1 MAQIVKLRRS
11 SVSGQKPTNTNLQLG
26 EIALN
31 TTDGKAFMSV
41 SGSIGPTVEEF
52 ILTNTVNTGSINL
65 VGDITASALRINGSA
80 FISNSL
86 TLGNGFGDFLNIKA
100 VISSSL
106 YPDSDGD
113 THNVGTPERRW
124 KSIHAVT
131 GAFDTLTGFSGT
143 TLNIKDAI
151 ITGSFTGSFVGNASG
166 LTNVPFVITGSDV
179 DGNNYDKQFS
189 KLHFDSDTGL
199 NVSESAP
206 GTAFI
211 SIGSHFRDIFVSGSG
226 MLRAT
231 GSDAFEITS
240 DGGLVVSVQNTD
252 TNYNGYT
259 KELNFSVA
267 NLSSSLNT
275 RMNEI
280 TGSLNS
286 FTSSVNQHILEI
298 DNFTSS
304 VVLTNQTSSMTVL
317 SASYAVTAA
326 FALNAGAGGGGGAGL
341 GSYSLLDQTTPST
354 TWSFQHNAG
363 QRYPVFQVFDTNGN
377 VVIPTQIRT
386 IDENNAEII
395 FGSAQSGKVIASLG
409 SGNGTTQEFT
419 NSNLWTVD
427 HNLGT
432 DYPDVTVW
440 DNNKT
445 IIIPN
450 KIESITENQIKI
462 YFSIPV
468 TGHVSVSRGG
478 HIVSGSVTWN
488 DISGKPSGIVSGS
501 SQLTGAYDARY
512 VLSGSIT
519 QTTWDNIANKPAG
532 IVSGSSQVQYSG
544 ITGVPSGIISGSVQV
559 DITNTTN
566 YTTFSSSISSSIA
579 ALSASIAATDLS
591 DDSRLDS
598 LETASGSIRTDF
610 NSFTSS
616 YTTVSGSLD
625 SRLDVL
631 EAYSGS
637 QLVPSSSMSFRTL
650 QTDVY
655 CKNVSGVQI
664 NKGQVVRIVGA
675 VGDNPLIATASYEND
690 ANSANTLGI
699 ATENIPNDSFGLVI
713 TEGVLLG
720 VDTLGMTAGDLL
732 YLGANGSFTTVSPT
746 APLHGVRLGE
756 VLRVQQNQGSI
767 YVRIDNGIELNEAH
781 DVIYTGITH
790 GDLLIR
796 SGSVWKNSKSLNGDY
811 TVTGSLTITQ
821 NLTVLG
827 SSSITYVTSSQ
838 LQVATSVISVN
849 VFEPAE
855 RFGGLKVYDSGSESH
870 LATAS
875 LLWDSLNNHWI
886 YQNASGSN
894 YSGGM
899 LLSGPRNTGSLGD
912 EIGLISGRI
921 AKSVGG
927 DHLDNSIISESG
939 TTITIAGSLVADS
952 FTGAVE
958 FSSLTNKPTLVSGSS
973 QISYTGLTNIPNGIV
988 SGSEQLTGSY
998 DTRYVLSG
1006 SITQT
1011 TWDNIANKPAGI
1023 TSGSSQIVELGF
1035 LETSSFNTYTS
1046 SANGRLNSLESK
1058 TGSYATTGSNSFIGN
1073 ENINGNLSVTGS
1085 VVISGSLD
1093 ISNANVG
1100 SSRYLHTQTSTNT
1113 TWSITHNLGYNYPNV
1128 TVYDGSNNKVMLPAD
1143 VTSVDQNTTQVT
1155 FATPEYG
1162 YALVSVGG
1170 VTTATADRYLHT
1182 VSSATGS
1189 WVINHNFN
1197 YKYVNIDVYDNNDE
1211 QLIPQKVTAVSANT
1225 VQVDFA
1231 TPTSGNAIITTGG
1244 PRSTSIFNQTGS
1256 FYNTNYNIGI
1266 TGSLVVSGDV
1276 DAANFNTTSD
1286 KKLKT
1291 NLEKIEG
1298 ALDKIEK
1305 LNGYTFNWL
1314 ESYNDDKT
1322 RQIGLLAN
1330 EVHEVQPELTTQRD
1344 ILLNGEEQ
1352 RILLLD
1358 YSKLTA
1364 LLIEGIKELNKE
1376 VKELKS
1382 KKKKK

>member
-468 TGHVSVSRGG
+468 TGHVSVSGSPSRRGPNP
-478 HIVSGSVTWN
+478 T
-488 DISGKPSGIVSGS
+488 
-501 SQLTGAYDARY
+501 TGVRPVIALQAAKICITLVP
-512 VLSGSIT
+512 VLLPRLYT
-519 QTTWDNIANKPAG
+519 PAG
-532 IVSGSSQVQYSG
+532 I
-544 ITGVPSGIISGSVQV
+544 
-559 DITNTTN
+559 
-566 YTTFSSSISSSIA
+566 
-579 ALSASIAATDLS
+579 
-591 DDSRLDS
+591 SR
-598 LETASGSIRTDF
+598 
-610 NSFTSS
+610 
-616 YTTVSGSLD
+616 
-625 SRLDVL
+625 
-631 EAYSGS
+631 
-637 QLVPSSSMSFRTL
+637 
-650 QTDVY
+650 
-655 CKNVSGVQI
+655 
-664 NKGQVVRIVGA
+664 
-675 VGDNPLIATASYEND
+675 
-690 ANSANTLGI
+690 
-699 ATENIPNDSFGLVI
+699 
-713 TEGVLLG
+713 
-720 VDTLGMTAGDLL
+720 
-732 YLGANGSFTTVSPT
+732 
-746 APLHGVRLGE
+746 
-756 VLRVQQNQGSI
+756 
-767 YVRIDNGIELNEAH
+767 
-781 DVIYTGITH
+781 
-790 GDLLIR
+790 
-796 SGSVWKNSKSLNGDY
+796 
-811 TVTGSLTITQ
+811 
-821 NLTVLG
+821 
-827 SSSITYVTSSQ
+827 
-838 LQVATSVISVN
+838 
-849 VFEPAE
+849 
-855 RFGGLKVYDSGSESH
+855 
-870 LATAS
+870 
-875 LLWDSLNNHWI
+875 
-886 YQNASGSN
+886 
-894 YSGGM
+894 
-899 LLSGPRNTGSLGD
+899 
-912 EIGLISGRI
+912 
-921 AKSVGG
+921 
-927 DHLDNSIISESG
+927 
-939 TTITIAGSLVADS
+939 
-952 FTGAVE
+952 
-958 FSSLTNKPTLVSGSS
+958 
-973 QISYTGLTNIPNGIV
+973 
-988 SGSEQLTGSY
+988 
-998 DTRYVLSG
+998 
-1006 SITQT
+1006 
-1011 TWDNIANKPAGI
+1011 
-1023 TSGSSQIVELGF
+1023 
-1035 LETSSFNTYTS
+1035 
-1046 SANGRLNSLESK
+1046 
-1058 TGSYATTGSNSFIGN
+1058 
-1073 ENINGNLSVTGS
+1073 
-1085 VVISGSLD
+1085 
-1093 ISNANVG
+1093 SNA
-1100 SSRYLHTQTSTNT
+1100 
-1113 TWSITHNLGYNYPNV
+1113 
-1128 TVYDGSNNKVMLPAD
+1128 
-1143 VTSVDQNTTQVT
+1143 
-1155 FATPEYG
+1155 
-1162 YALVSVGG
+1162 
-1170 VTTATADRYLHT
+1170 
-1182 VSSATGS
+1182 
-1189 WVINHNFN
+1189 
-1197 YKYVNIDVYDNNDE
+1197 
-1211 QLIPQKVTAVSANT
+1211 
-1225 VQVDFA
+1225 
-1231 TPTSGNAIITTGG
+1231 
-1244 PRSTSIFNQTGS
+1244 
-1256 FYNTNYNIGI
+1256 
-1266 TGSLVVSGDV
+1266 
-1276 DAANFNTTSD
+1276 
-1286 KKLKT
+1286 
-1291 NLEKIEG
+1291 
-1298 ALDKIEK
+1298 
-1305 LNGYTFNWL
+1305 
-1314 ESYNDDKT
+1314 
-1322 RQIGLLAN
+1322 
-1330 EVHEVQPELTTQRD
+1330 
-1344 ILLNGEEQ
+1344 
-1352 RILLLD
+1352 RI
-1358 YSKLTA
+1358 
-1364 LLIEGIKELNKE
+1364 
-1376 VKELKS
+1376 
-1382 KKKKK
+1382 